1 MRRNRSL
8 VLGAALVALALLA
21 GACGSGEDDDE
32 GTGGEQRGSV
42 TVGVSGAFTE
52 NQLVAEMYAQALESA
67 GYDVS
72 RQLDLGSR
80 EISHPAL
87 VDGEID
93 LKPEYLASLLLF
105 LDPKAEASGI
115 PEENVTMLEP
125 LLSEQEVAL
134 LEPSPATDQN
144 VFVVTGE
151 TADEHGLASVSDL
164 APVAG
169 DLTLGGPPE
178 CPKRPFC
185 LIGLED
191 VYGVEFGDFKPLDFG
206 GPATV
211 KALEQGAIDVALL
224 FSTNPV
230 IVANEWVVLEDDENL
245 QAAEN
250 ITPTVREDVLNDE
263 IEGILNDISAA
274 LTTEGVT
281 DLIARVDI
289 DREDIED
296 VARDFLEQEGLL

>member
-1 MRRNRSL
+1 MRRSRSL
-8 VLGAALVALALLA
+8 VLGATLIALALFA
-21 GACGSGEDDDE
+21 TACGSGEDDEDG

-52 NQLVAEMYAQALESA
+52 NQLVAEMYAQALESV

-72 RQLDLGSR
+72 RQLDLGTR
-80 EISHPAL
+80 EISQPAL

-93 LKPEYLASLLLF
+93 VKPEYLASLLLF
-105 LDPKAEASGI
+105 LDPEAEASGV
-115 PEENVTMLEP
+115 PEESVPLLEP
-125 LLSEQEVAL
+125 LLAEQGIAL

-185 LIGLED
+185 LI
-191 VYGVEFGDFKPLDFG
+191 
-206 GPATV
+206 
-211 KALEQGAIDVALL
+211 
-224 FSTNPV
+224 
-230 IVANEWVVLEDDENL
+230 
-245 QAAEN
+245 
-250 ITPTVREDVLNDE
+250 
-263 IEGILNDISAA
+263 
-274 LTTEGVT
+274 
-281 DLIARVDI
+281 
-289 DREDIED
+289 
-296 VARDFLEQEGLL
+296 